1 MNEQSKNEKK
11 ESLDL
16 KKQEKLIKAKKP
28 LDKNT
33 QKKVKNSQDLL
44 IDELKSKLKDA
55 EDKLLRSLAD
65 NDNLRKRHDKEIE
78 DNSKYAIKNLSYSLL
93 NVADNLQRALES
105 IPNNEANDLD
115 NNVIKNLIIG
125 IKAVEKELIDS
136 LEKHGVTKFDSI
148 NQKFNPEIHQAVS
161 KVHNEKADGTIVEE
175 MQKGFKIGD
184 RLLRPAMVVVSMG
197 PETKKNKV
205 RRKLIFF
212 KF

>member
-11 ESLDL
+11 ESLNL
-16 KKQEKLIKAKKP
+16 KKQENLVKEKKL

-33 QKKVKNSQDLL
+33 QKKVKNNQDSLV
-44 IDELKSKLKDA
+44 DELKTKLKDA
-55 EDKLLRSLAD
+55 EDKLLRSLAE

-105 IPNNEANDLD
+105 IPNTEASGLD
-115 NNVIKNLIIG
+115 DNIIKNLIIG

-161 KVHNEKADGTIVEE
+161 KVHNEKVDGTIVEE

-197 PETKKNKV
+197 PEIKK
-205 RRKLIFF
+205 
-212 KF
+212 

>member
-11 ESLDL
+11 ESLNL
-16 KKQEKLIKAKKP
+16 KKQENIVKEKKLS
-28 LDKNT
+28 DKNSH
-33 QKKVKNSQDLL
+33 KKVKNNQDSLV
-44 IDELKSKLKDA
+44 DELKTKLKDA
-55 EDKLLRSLAD
+55 EDKLLRSLAE

-105 IPNNEANDLD
+105 IPNTEASGLD
-115 NNVIKNLIIG
+115 DNVIKNLVIG

-136 LEKHGVTKFDSI
+136 LEKHGVKRFDSI

-161 KVHNEKADGTIVEE
+161 KVHNEKVDGTIVEE

-197 PETKKNKV
+197 PEIKK
-205 RRKLIFF
+205 
-212 KF
+212 

>member
-16 KKQEKLIKAKKP
+16 KKQENLVKAKKSS
-28 LDKNT
+28 DKNT
-33 QKKVKNSQDLL
+33 QKKAKSSQDFLVE
-44 IDELKSKLKDA
+44 ELKLKLKDA
-55 EDKLLRSLAD
+55 EDKLLRSLAE

-105 IPNNEANDLD
+105 IPNTGSVGLD
-115 NNVIKNLIIG
+115 DNVIKNLIIG

-161 KVHNEKADGTIVEE
+161 KVHDEKSDGTIVEE

-197 PETKKNKV
+197 PEIKK
-205 RRKLIFF
+205 
-212 KF
+212 

>member
-11 ESLDL
+11 ENLNL
-16 KKQEKLIKAKKP
+16 KKQENLVKEKKL

-33 QKKVKNSQDLL
+33 QKKVKNNQDSLV
-44 IDELKSKLKDA
+44 DELKTKLKDA
-55 EDKLLRSLAD
+55 EDKLLRSLAE

-105 IPNNEANDLD
+105 IPNSEASGLD
-115 NNVIKNLIIG
+115 DNVIKNLVIG

-136 LEKHGVTKFDSI
+136 LEKHGVKRFDSI

-161 KVHNEKADGTIVEE
+161 KVHNEKVDGTIVEE

-197 PETKKNKV
+197 PEIKK
-205 RRKLIFF
+205 
-212 KF
+212 

>member
-1 MNEQSKNEKK
+1 MNEQGKNEKK
-11 ESLDL
+11 ESLNL
-16 KKQEKLIKAKKP
+16 KKQENLVKEKKLSDK
-28 LDKNT
+28 DKNT
-33 QKKVKNSQDLL
+33 QKKVKNSQDVLV
-44 IDELKSKLKDA
+44 DELKLKLKDT
-55 EDKLLRSLAD
+55 EDKLLRSLAE

-105 IPNNEANDLD
+105 IPNMEASGLD
-115 NNVIKNLIIG
+115 DNIIKNLIVG

-161 KVHNEKADGTIVEE
+161 KVHNEKVDGTIVEE

-197 PETKKNKV
+197 PEIKK
-205 RRKLIFF
+205 
-212 KF
+212 

>member
-11 ESLDL
+11 ESLNL
-16 KKQEKLIKAKKP
+16 KKQENLVKEKKLSDK
-28 LDKNT
+28 DKNT
-33 QKKVKNSQDLL
+33 QKKVKNNQDVLV
-44 IDELKSKLKDA
+44 DELKLKLKDT
-55 EDKLLRSLAD
+55 EDKLLRSLAE

-105 IPNNEANDLD
+105 IPNTEASGLD
-115 NNVIKNLIIG
+115 DNIIKNLIIG

-161 KVHNEKADGTIVEE
+161 KVHNEKVDGTIVEE

-197 PETKKNKV
+197 PEIKK
-205 RRKLIFF
+205 
-212 KF
+212 

>member
-1 MNEQSKNEKK
+1 MNEQGKNEKK
-11 ESLDL
+11 ESLNL
-16 KKQEKLIKAKKP
+16 KKQENIVKEKKLS
-28 LDKNT
+28 DKNSH
-33 QKKVKNSQDLL
+33 KKVKNNQDSLV
-44 IDELKSKLKDA
+44 DELKTKLKDA
-55 EDKLLRSLAD
+55 EDKLLRALAE

-105 IPNNEANDLD
+105 IPNMEASGLD
-115 NNVIKNLIIG
+115 DNIIKNLIVG

-161 KVHNEKADGTIVEE
+161 KVHNEKVDGTIVEE

-197 PETKKNKV
+197 PEIKK
-205 RRKLIFF
+205 
-212 KF
+212 

>member
-11 ESLDL
+11 EGLNL
-16 KKQEKLIKAKKP
+16 KKQENLVKEKKLSDK
-28 LDKNT
+28 DKNT
-33 QKKVKNSQDLL
+33 QKKVKNNQDVLV
-44 IDELKSKLKDA
+44 DELKLKLKDT
-55 EDKLLRSLAD
+55 EDKLLRSLAE

-105 IPNNEANDLD
+105 IPNSEASGLD
-115 NNVIKNLIIG
+115 DNVIKNLVIG

-136 LEKHGVTKFDSI
+136 LEKHGVKRFDSI
-148 NQKFNPEIHQAVS
+148 NQKFNPDIHQAVS
-161 KVHNEKADGTIVEE
+161 KVHNEKVDGTIVEE

-197 PETKKNKV
+197 PEIKK
-205 RRKLIFF
+205 
-212 KF
+212 

>member
-11 ESLDL
+11 ESLNL
-16 KKQEKLIKAKKP
+16 KKPENLVKEKKL

-33 QKKVKNSQDLL
+33 QKKVKNIQDSLV
-44 IDELKSKLKDA
+44 DELKTKLKDA
-55 EDKLLRSLAD
+55 EDKLLRSLAE

-105 IPNNEANDLD
+105 IPNTEASGLD
-115 NNVIKNLIIG
+115 DNIIKNLIIG

-161 KVHNEKADGTIVEE
+161 KVHNEKVDGTIVEE

-197 PETKKNKV
+197 PEIKK
-205 RRKLIFF
+205 
-212 KF
+212 

>member
-11 ESLDL
+11 ESLNL
-16 KKQEKLIKAKKP
+16 KKPENLVKEKKLS
-28 LDKNT
+28 DKNT
-33 QKKVKNSQDLL
+33 QKKVKNIQDSLV
-44 IDELKSKLKDA
+44 DELKTKLKDA
-55 EDKLLRSLAD
+55 EDKLLRSLAE

-105 IPNNEANDLD
+105 IPNTEASGLD
-115 NNVIKNLIIG
+115 DNIIKNLIIG

-161 KVHNEKADGTIVEE
+161 KVHNEKVDGTIVEE
-175 MQKGFKIGD
+175 MQKGFKIGE

-197 PETKKNKV
+197 PEVKK
-205 RRKLIFF
+205 
-212 KF
+212 

>member
-11 ESLDL
+11 ESLNL
-16 KKQEKLIKAKKP
+16 KKPENLVKEKKLS
-28 LDKNT
+28 DKNT
-33 QKKVKNSQDLL
+33 QKKVKNNQDSLV
-44 IDELKSKLKDA
+44 DELKTKLKDA
-55 EDKLLRSLAD
+55 EDKLLRSLAE

-78 DNSKYAIKNLSYSLL
+78 DNSKYAIKNFSYSLL

-105 IPNNEANDLD
+105 IPNTEASGLD
-115 NNVIKNLIIG
+115 DNIIKNLVIG

-148 NQKFNPEIHQAVS
+148 NQKFDPEIHQAVS
-161 KVHNEKADGTIVEE
+161 KVQNEKADGTIVEE

-197 PETKKNKV
+197 PEIKK
-205 RRKLIFF
+205 
-212 KF
+212 

>member
-1 MNEQSKNEKK
+1 M
-11 ESLDL
+11 
-16 KKQEKLIKAKKP
+16 
-28 LDKNT
+28 
-33 QKKVKNSQDLL
+33 
-44 IDELKSKLKDA
+44 DELKTKLKDA
-55 EDKLLRSLAD
+55 EDKLLRSLAE

-105 IPNNEANDLD
+105 IPNTEASGLD
-115 NNVIKNLIIG
+115 DNIIKNLIIG

-161 KVHNEKADGTIVEE
+161 KVHNEKVDGTIVEE

-197 PETKKNKV
+197 PEIKK
-205 RRKLIFF
+205 
-212 KF
+212 

>member
-11 ESLDL
+11 ENLV
-16 KKQEKLIKAKKP
+16 KAKKS

-33 QKKVKNSQDLL
+33 QKKTKNSQDLL
-44 IDELKSKLKDA
+44 VDELKSKLKDA

-105 IPNNEANDLD
+105 IPNSEAAGLD
-115 NNVIKNLIIG
+115 DNVIKNLVIG

-161 KVHNEKADGTIVEE
+161 KVHNEKVDGTIVEE

-197 PETKKNKV
+197 PEIKK
-205 RRKLIFF
+205 
-212 KF
+212 

>member
-11 ESLDL
+11 ENLNL
-16 KKQEKLIKAKKP
+16 KKQENLVKEKKLSDK
-28 LDKNT
+28 DKNT
-33 QKKVKNSQDLL
+33 QKKVKNNQDVLV
-44 IDELKSKLKDA
+44 DELKLKLKDT
-55 EDKLLRSLAD
+55 EDKLLRSLAE

-105 IPNNEANDLD
+105 IPNTEASGLD
-115 NNVIKNLIIG
+115 DNIIKNLVIG

-136 LEKHGVTKFDSI
+136 LEKHGVKRFDSI
-148 NQKFNPEIHQAVS
+148 NQKFNPDIHQAVS
-161 KVHNEKADGTIVEE
+161 KVHNEKVDGTIVEE

-197 PETKKNKV
+197 PEIKK
-205 RRKLIFF
+205 
-212 KF
+212 

>member
-11 ESLDL
+11 ESLNL
-16 KKQEKLIKAKKP
+16 KKQENLVKEKKLSDK
-28 LDKNT
+28 DKNT
-33 QKKVKNSQDLL
+33 QKKVKNNQDVLV
-44 IDELKSKLKDA
+44 DELKLKLKDT
-55 EDKLLRSLAD
+55 EDKLLRSLAE

-105 IPNNEANDLD
+105 IPNSEASGLD
-115 NNVIKNLIIG
+115 DNVIKNLVIG

-136 LEKHGVTKFDSI
+136 LEKHGVKRFDSI
-148 NQKFNPEIHQAVS
+148 NQKFNPDVHQAVS
-161 KVHNEKADGTIVEE
+161 KVHNEKVDGTIVEE

-197 PETKKNKV
+197 PEIKK
-205 RRKLIFF
+205 
-212 KF
+212 

>member
-1 MNEQSKNEKK
+1 MNEQGKNEKK
-11 ESLDL
+11 ESLNL
-16 KKQEKLIKAKKP
+16 KKQENLIKEKK
-28 LDKNT
+28 LSDKNT
-33 QKKVKNSQDLL
+33 QKKVKNNQDSVV
-44 IDELKSKLKDA
+44 DELKSKLKDA
-55 EDKLLRSLAD
+55 EDKLLRSLAE

-105 IPNNEANDLD
+105 VPNTEASGLD
-115 NNVIKNLIIG
+115 DNIIKNLIIG

-161 KVHNEKADGTIVEE
+161 KVHNEKVDGTIVEE

-197 PETKKNKV
+197 PEIKK
-205 RRKLIFF
+205 
-212 KF
+212 

>member
-11 ESLDL
+11 ESLNL
-16 KKQEKLIKAKKP
+16 KKQENIVKEKKLS
-28 LDKNT
+28 DKNSH
-33 QKKVKNSQDLL
+33 KKVKNNQDSLV
-44 IDELKSKLKDA
+44 DELKTKLKDA
-55 EDKLLRSLAD
+55 EDKLLRALAE

-105 IPNNEANDLD
+105 IPNSEASGLD
-115 NNVIKNLIIG
+115 DNVIKNLVIG

-136 LEKHGVTKFDSI
+136 LEKHGVKRFDSI
-148 NQKFNPEIHQAVS
+148 NQKFNPDIHQAVS
-161 KVHNEKADGTIVEE
+161 KVHNEKVDGTIVEE

-197 PETKKNKV
+197 PETKK
-205 RRKLIFF
+205 
-212 KF
+212 

>member
-11 ESLDL
+11 ENLNL
-16 KKQEKLIKAKKP
+16 KKQENLVKEKKLSDK
-28 LDKNT
+28 DKNT
-33 QKKVKNSQDLL
+33 QKKVKNNQDVLV
-44 IDELKSKLKDA
+44 DELKLKLKDT
-55 EDKLLRSLAD
+55 EDKLLRSLAE

-105 IPNNEANDLD
+105 IPNSEASGLD
-115 NNVIKNLIIG
+115 DNVIKNLVIG

-136 LEKHGVTKFDSI
+136 LEKHGVKRFDSI
-148 NQKFNPEIHQAVS
+148 NQKFNPDIHQAVS
-161 KVHNEKADGTIVEE
+161 KVHNEKVDGMIVEE

-197 PETKKNKV
+197 PEIKK
-205 RRKLIFF
+205 
-212 KF
+212 

>member
-11 ESLDL
+11 EDLNL
-16 KKQEKLIKAKKP
+16 KKQENSVKEKKLSDK
-28 LDKNT
+28 DKNT
-33 QKKVKNSQDLL
+33 QKKVKNNQDVLV
-44 IDELKSKLKDA
+44 DELKLKLKDT
-55 EDKLLRSLAD
+55 EDKLLRSLAE

-105 IPNNEANDLD
+105 IPNSEAAGLD
-115 NNVIKNLIIG
+115 DNVIKNLVIG

-136 LEKHGVTKFDSI
+136 LEKHGVKRFDSI
-148 NQKFNPEIHQAVS
+148 NQKFNPDIHQAVS
-161 KVHNEKADGTIVEE
+161 KVHNEKVDGMIVEE

-197 PETKKNKV
+197 PEIKK
-205 RRKLIFF
+205 
-212 KF
+212 

>member
-11 ESLDL
+11 ESLNL
-16 KKQEKLIKAKKP
+16 KKQENLVKEKKLS
-28 LDKNT
+28 DKNT
-33 QKKVKNSQDLL
+33 QKKVKNNQDSLV
-44 IDELKSKLKDA
+44 DELKTKLKDA
-55 EDKLLRSLAD
+55 EDKLLRSLAE

-105 IPNNEANDLD
+105 IPNSEASGLD
-115 NNVIKNLIIG
+115 DNVIKNLVIG

-136 LEKHGVTKFDSI
+136 LEKHGVKRFDSI
-148 NQKFNPEIHQAVS
+148 NQKFNPDIHQAVS
-161 KVHNEKADGTIVEE
+161 KVHNEKVDGTIVEE

-197 PETKKNKV
+197 PEIKK
-205 RRKLIFF
+205 
-212 KF
+212 

>member
-16 KKQEKLIKAKKP
+16 KKQENLIKAKKP

-44 IDELKSKLKDA
+44 VDELKSKLKDA

-105 IPNNEANDLD
+105 IPNSDANDLD
-115 NNVIKNLIIG
+115 KNVIKNLIIG

-161 KVHNEKADGTIVEE
+161 KVHNEKEDGTIVEE

-184 RLLRPAMVVVSMG
+184 RLLRPALVSVS
-197 PETKKNKV
+197 KKLASKDKENKE
-205 RRKLIFF
+205 K
-212 KF
+212 KEEK

>member
-11 ESLDL
+11 ESLNL
-16 KKQEKLIKAKKP
+16 KKQENLAKEKKLSDK
-28 LDKNT
+28 DKNT
-33 QKKVKNSQDLL
+33 QKKVKNNQDVLV
-44 IDELKSKLKDA
+44 DELKLKLKDT
-55 EDKLLRSLAD
+55 EDKLLRSLAE

-105 IPNNEANDLD
+105 IPNSEASGLD
-115 NNVIKNLIIG
+115 DNVIKNLVIG

-136 LEKHGVTKFDSI
+136 LEKHGVKRFDSI
-148 NQKFNPEIHQAVS
+148 NQKFNPDVHQAVS
-161 KVHNEKADGTIVEE
+161 KVHNEKVDGTIVEE

-197 PETKKNKV
+197 PEIKK
-205 RRKLIFF
+205 
-212 KF
+212 